1 MTVTHTI
8 IPAKDLIKITVSG
21 QLDSKTIKKIVA
33 NLAKA
38 RGLAVEYDILLDGR
52 QAHSRITDSH
62 LFALV
67 GMLSQYRFVLRNKI
81 AILCPRPKSPK
92 TRFWERSYR
101 EAGFRVA
108 FFHEFEDAINWLC
121 PCIYF
126 DIDYDGETLPGY

>member
-62 LFALV
+62 LLALV
-67 GMLSQYRFVLRNKI
+67 GMLASIVLSSATRLPSFVLVRN
-81 AILCPRPKSPK
+81 PPKLDSGNGLIGKRVFGSP
-92 TRFWERSYR
+92 
-101 EAGFRVA
+101 
-108 FFHEFEDAINWLC
+108 FFTSLR
-121 PCIYF
+121 
-126 DIDYDGETLPGY
+126 TL